1 MGGQVMTDGLDGEL
15 RRAVDPSLRFD
26 IDEEISLNIGK
37 ILSDEG
43 SLLYDRYFFKNSNAL
58 IEIFYPSL
66 PFGGEFPFRSPDY
79 IRHILSAYPVENSLS
94 GIEKILFRPR
104 YFSQYA
110 SELAALFFKKEK
122 ILVEYL
128 HHPHL
133 YEVSRDEFGNN
144 QSYDIVTIED
154 NHRLGT
160 GVQTGSKIKI
170 PSILYYIHTSFRSSH
185 NDIDKFFI
193 TANLS
198 NDEHEL
204 KLTEISE
211 FYKNNGY

>member
-1 MGGQVMTDGLDGEL
+1 MTEGLDDEL
-15 RRAVDPSLRFD
+15 RRAVDPNLRFD
-26 IDEEISLNIGK
+26 IDEEISLNISK
-37 ILSDEG
+37 ILSDES

-66 PFGGEFPFRSPDY
+66 PFNGEFPFRSPDY

-94 GIEKILFRPR
+94 GVEKILFRPR
-104 YFSQYA
+104 YFSQYS

-133 YEVSRDEFGNN
+133 YEVSRDDFDNN
-144 QSYDIVTIED
+144 QSYVLDSIED

-160 GVQTGSKIKI
+160 GVQTGNKIKI
-170 PSILYYIHTSFRSSH
+170 PSTLYYIHTSFRSSH

-193 TANLS
+193 TAVLS
-198 NDEHEL
+198 NDEDEL
-204 KLTEISE
+204 RLTEISE
-211 FYKNNGY
+211 YYKTNGY

>member
-1 MGGQVMTDGLDGEL
+1 MMDGLNDEL
-15 RRAVDPSLRFD
+15 RRAVDPNLRFD
-26 IDEEISLNIGK
+26 IDEEISINLSR
-37 ILSDEG
+37 ILSDEC
-43 SLLYDRYFFKNSNAL
+43 SLLYDRYFFKNSKAL

-66 PFGGEFPFRSPDY
+66 PFDGEFPFRSPDY
-79 IRHILSAYPVENSLS
+79 IRHILSAYPVENSLT
-94 GIEKILFRPR
+94 GVEKILFRPR
-104 YFSQYA
+104 YFSQYS
-110 SELAALFFKKEK
+110 SELAALFFKEQK

-133 YEVSRDEFGNN
+133 YEVSRDDFEVN
-144 QSYDIVTIED
+144 QSYTLDSIED

-170 PSILYYIHTSFRSSH
+170 PSTLYYIHTSHRSSH

-193 TANLS
+193 TTDLS
-198 NDEHEL
+198 NDEHEQ

-211 FYKNNGY
+211 FYKTNGY

>member
-1 MGGQVMTDGLDGEL
+1 MTDGFNDEL
-15 RRAVDPSLRFD
+15 RRAVDQNLRFD
-26 IDEEISLNIGK
+26 IDEEISINLSR
-37 ILSDEG
+37 ILSDEC
-43 SLLYDRYFFKNSNAL
+43 SLLYDRYFFKNSKAL

-66 PFGGEFPFRSPDY
+66 PFDGEFPFRSPDY
-79 IRHILSAYPVENSLS
+79 IRHILSAYPVENSLT
-94 GIEKILFRPR
+94 GVEKILFRPR
-104 YFSQYA
+104 YFSQYS
-110 SELAALFFKKEK
+110 SELAALFFKEQK

-133 YEVSRDEFGNN
+133 YEVSRDDFEVN
-144 QSYDIVTIED
+144 QSYTLDSIED

-170 PSILYYIHTSFRSSH
+170 PSTLYYIHTSHRSSH

-193 TANLS
+193 TTDLS
-198 NDEHEL
+198 NDEHEQ

-211 FYKNNGY
+211 FYKTNGY